1 MKRVLT
7 KNYKEIM
14 LLVALLGVIGCYT
27 YGQIQKAQITKKHVI
42 ERMK

>member
-14 LLVALLGVIGCYT
+14 LLVALLGVLGCFT
-27 YGQIQKAQITKKHVI
+27 YGQMQKNNIVKQAIVRT
-42 ERMK
+42 R

>member
-14 LLVALLGVIGCYT
+14 LLVALLGVLGCFT
-27 YGQIQKAQITKKHVI
+27 YGQIQKNNVVKQAI
-42 ERMK
+42 ERTT

>member
-14 LLVALLGVIGCYT
+14 LLVALLGVLGCFT
-27 YGQIQKAQITKKHVI
+27 YGQIQKNNAVKQAIVRT
-42 ERMK
+42 R